1 MKNNLTAE
9 EVLADLAVRL
19 PAYLE
24 ELKEAAWENE
34 RFAYGVKT
42 AYVECLEIVQLWKDS
57 ARYGLDFPI
66 EKRFPL

>member
-34 RFAYGVKT
+34 RFAYVVKK
-42 AYVECLEIVQLWKDS
+42 AYVEWL
-57 ARYGLDFPI
+57 
-66 EKRFPL
+66 